1 MKKILLVHN
10 NYRLQGG
17 EDIAVKNELKLLEKK
32 YHVKSIFFEN
42 RIKSFNDIIAF
53 FTLNNR
59 TSNKRILNIVDEF
72 QPDIVYFQ
80 NNWFKISLGIFKKLR
95 KKNIKTFIKLHNFR
109 YHCTK
114 SFRANVHLEN
124 KEFCHACGFKK
135 SESKLF
141 NKYYGESLIKSI
153 YAIFFGKKYLKI
165 IKDTNIYL
173 AVLTNF
179 HKKFLEENY
188 YRKKNVFVI
197 PNFLNKNV
205 NEEVEENYFIYAGRI
220 SKEKGIYPLIDSFLD
235 SDLKSNILKI
245 AGDGPQL
252 KEIKKKYTEK
262 NIEFLGQTSNIETI
276 ELIKKSKGVL
286 SATKLYEGQPTLL
299 CEASLC
305 GKASLFPNSGG
316 ITEFLPKD
324 YELIFEQF
332 NYKDLINKLNLLNNK
347 LLREKNSKKA
357 KEFILSKLD
366 ENNIIEQ
373 FNKVIDENE

>member
-32 YHVKSIFFEN
+32 YQVKSIFFEN
-42 RIKSFNDIIAF
+42 RIKSFNDLITF

-59 TSNKRILNIVDEF
+59 TSNKKILNIIDEF
-72 QPDIVYFQ
+72 QPDIVYFH
-80 NNWFKISLGIFKKLR
+80 NNWFKVSLGIFKKLR
-95 KKNIKTFIKLHNFR
+95 KKNIKTLIKLHNFR

-114 SFRANVHLEN
+114 SFRAKVHLEN
-124 KEFCHACGFKK
+124 KDFCPACGFNK

-141 NKYYGESLIKSI
+141 NKYYRESLIKSV

-188 YRKKNVFVI
+188 SRKKNVLVI

-205 NEEVEENYFIYAGRI
+205 NEELEENYFMYAGRI
-220 SKEKGIYPLIDSFLD
+220 SKEKGLNTLIDSFLD
-235 SDLKSNILKI
+235 SNLKSNILKI
-245 AGDGPQL
+245 VGDGPHL
-252 KEIKKKYTEK
+252 KEIKEKYNEQ
-262 NIEFLGQTSNIETI
+262 NVEFLGQTSNMETI
-276 ELIKKSKGVL
+276 KLIKKSKGVI

-324 YELIFEQF
+324 YEFVFDQF
-332 NYKDLINKLNLLNNK
+332 NYKDLIYKLNLLNND

-366 ENNIIEQ
+366 ENNIIEEFDQ
-373 FNKVIDENE
+373 VIYEN

>member
-124 KEFCHACGFKK
+124 KEFCHACGFNK
-135 SESKLF
+135 SESNLF

-197 PNFLNKNV
+197 PNFLDPTFSTK
-205 NEEVEENYFIYAGRI
+205 
-220 SKEKGIYPLIDSFLD
+220 
-235 SDLKSNILKI
+235 
-245 AGDGPQL
+245 
-252 KEIKKKYTEK
+252 
-262 NIEFLGQTSNIETI
+262 TSC
-276 ELIKKSKGVL
+276 
-286 SATKLYEGQPTLL
+286 TL
-299 CEASLC
+299 
-305 GKASLFPNSGG
+305 P
-316 ITEFLPKD
+316 I
-324 YELIFEQF
+324 
-332 NYKDLINKLNLLNNK
+332 
-347 LLREKNSKKA
+347 
-357 KEFILSKLD
+357 
-366 ENNIIEQ
+366 
-373 FNKVIDENE
+373 

>member
-32 YHVKSIFFEN
+32 YQVKSIFFEN
-42 RIKSFNDIIAF
+42 RIKSFNDLITF

-59 TSNKRILNIVDEF
+59 TSNKKILNIIDEF
-72 QPDIVYFQ
+72 QPDIVYFH
-80 NNWFKISLGIFKKLR
+80 NNWFKVSLGIFKKLR
-95 KKNIKTFIKLHNFR
+95 KKNIKTLIKLHNFR

-124 KEFCHACGFKK
+124 KDFCPACGFNK

-141 NKYYGESLIKSI
+141 NKYYRESLIKSV

-188 YRKKNVFVI
+188 SRKKNVLVI

-205 NEEVEENYFIYAGRI
+205 NEELEENYFMYAGRI
-220 SKEKGIYPLIDSFLD
+220 SKEKGLNTLIDSFLD
-235 SDLKSNILKI
+235 SNLKSNILKI
-245 AGDGPQL
+245 VGDGPHL
-252 KEIKKKYTEK
+252 KEIKEKYNEQ
-262 NIEFLGQTSNIETI
+262 NVEFLGQTSNMETI
-276 ELIKKSKGVL
+276 KLIKKSKGVL

-324 YELIFEQF
+324 YEFVFDQF
-332 NYKDLINKLNLLNNK
+332 NYKDLINKLNLLNDD

-366 ENNIIEQ
+366 ENNIIEEFDQ
-373 FNKVIDENE
+373 VIYEN